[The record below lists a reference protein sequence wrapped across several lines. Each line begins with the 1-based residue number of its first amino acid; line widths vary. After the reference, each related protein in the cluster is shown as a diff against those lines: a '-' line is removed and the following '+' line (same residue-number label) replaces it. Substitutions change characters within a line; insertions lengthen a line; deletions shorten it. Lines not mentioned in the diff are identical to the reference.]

1 VPALDPDQI
10 TRNIGRRIAE
20 LRRERGLT
28 QEQFSVG
35 LRASFQWVSQVES
48 GTRNMTIHSLVKVA
62 NALGVEIESLF
73 KVPEARPVLRGRPP
87 RSPKKAEEPV

>member
-1 VPALDPDQI
+1 MPLDPDEI
-10 TRNIGRRIAE
+10 TKSVGRRIAE
-20 LRRERGLT
+20 LRRERSLT
-28 QEQFSVG
+28 QEQFAVG
-35 LRASFQWVSQVES
+35 LRTSFQWVSQVES

-87 RSPKKAEEPV
+87 KAPKKTEPT